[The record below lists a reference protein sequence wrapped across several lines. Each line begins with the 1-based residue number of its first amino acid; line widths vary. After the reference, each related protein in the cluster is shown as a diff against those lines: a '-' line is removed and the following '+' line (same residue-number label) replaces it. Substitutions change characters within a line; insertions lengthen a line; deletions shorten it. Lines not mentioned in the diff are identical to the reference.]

1 MINVKNIS
9 MSKFKL
15 YFKVLLVVSLMMTR
29 AAYPVMAGNTRSG
42 EAPSDSL
49 SSIFGRFFVE
59 KLVPVGG
66 SNYVLD
72 TVSVLHEQYIGVLDK
87 LNAPDA
93 EQRNIE
99 EDPDYYKLFVPFT
112 FYNSA
117 MGRLSTLNEEQ
128 SSETADGL
136 LPIDKASYTTKGRA
150 NELVNQVLLSA
161 YLNNPDMVQFTEDQ
175 INEGGNF
182 VDKIEEEQ
190 KAQAEKAL
198 ELLTVETAPQEI
210 TQKLGADIKKPN
222 FWKFSGNGSFQMS
235 QNYISDNWYKGGESN
250 VAGIATLQLKA
261 DYNDNEKV
269 QWENLLDAKLG
280 GASAPSDT
288 LHDYLVTADQLRLYS
303 KFGLQAAKHWY
314 YTIAAEAKTQFMH
327 GYKSN
332 NPKLLTAFLA
342 PLDLNVSLG
351 MDYKVERKN
360 YKFSMMIA
368 PITWTMRY
376 IGCDDVD
383 ETDYGLEAGKK
394 TRHNIGSELLP
405 SLTWKITKNI
415 SFESRLDYLTSYTWT
430 RVDWENTLNLSVN
443 KYLSTKIYVHA
454 RFDDSAAPL
463 NGSNSYYQLNELFSF
478 GINYNW

>member
-1 MINVKNIS
+1 M
-9 MSKFKL
+9 
-15 YFKVLLVVSLMMTR
+15 
-29 AAYPVMAGNTRSG
+29 NTRNSIFLMAATLSFSLATNTWAASISG
-42 EAPSDSL
+42 TEPDTKTQVYAETDSL
-49 SSIFGRFFVE
+49 GGLLGEYFMV
-59 KLVPVGG
+59 KWVPVGG
-66 SNYVLD
+66 SNFVAD
-72 TVSVLHEQYIGVLDK
+72 TVSLAHEHYFATQNDPEMVESNSDYSKLFLPLTYYNSSIEQYSRVDK
-87 LNAPDA
+87 A
-93 EQRNIE
+93 
-99 EDPDYYKLFVPFT
+99 
-112 FYNSA
+112 
-117 MGRLSTLNEEQ
+117 LNEGA
-128 SSETADGL
+128 SESALMRSL
-136 LPIDKASYTTKGRA
+136 LPLNEQAFATKDRIDAQ
-150 NELVNQVLLSA
+150 VNGALLSA
-161 YLNNPDMVQFTEDQ
+161 YINDPAKVLFTENE
-175 INEGGNF
+175 INEGGIF
-182 VDKIEEEQ
+182 EDRLEEQ
-190 KAQAEKAL
+190 QEDLAKVTAEILDVK
-198 ELLTVETAPQEI
+198 VVPQEVTEDAVSEI
-210 TQKLGADIKKPN
+210 SKPN
-222 FWKFSGNGSFQMS
+222 WWKFSGNGSLQMS

-288 LHDYLVTADQLRLYS
+288 LHDYLVTTDQLRLYS

-463 NGSNSYYQLNELFSF
+463 NGSDSYYQLNELFSF
-478 GINYNW
+478 GINYTW